1 MARKLY
7 VGGLPFE
14 TTDAE
19 LRSLFEQAGK
29 VDSAVVITDSL
40 SGRSKGFGCV
50 EMSTNAGARRAI
62 SELNGKVLGETDH
75 NGGPSTSSP
84 SEDRDAGLSSTWLA
98 LRSPTVVGSGSEAVI
113 PDTSPGCSHSAHHWS
128 IGRPDGP
135 TSGGVCKWCN
145 ARRDFANEVRWRYS
159 SQGQRVWKPSTDQPS

>member
-19 LRSLFEQAGK
+19 LRAWFEQAGK
-29 VDSAVVITDSL
+29 VDSAVIITDSF

-62 SELNGKVLGETDH
+62 SELNGRALGETDH
-75 NGGPSTSSP
+75 NNGRSTSFP
-84 SEDRDAGLSSTWLA
+84 SEHKEAG
-98 LRSPTVVGSGSEAVI
+98 RPPTRPGLLWPTAVGSGSEAVI
-113 PDTSPGCSHSAHHWS
+113 PDTRPGCPHGAHHWS
-128 IGRPDGP
+128 IERPDGP

-145 ARRDFANEVRWRYS
+145 ARRDFTNEVSWRYS
-159 SQGQRVWKPSTDQPS
+159 SQARRSLEALHRRA

>member
-1 MARKLY
+1 MVRKLY

-19 LRSLFEQAGK
+19 LRTWFEQAGK
-29 VDSAVVITDSL
+29 VDSAVVITDSF

-62 SELNGKVLGETDH
+62 SELNGRALGEADH
-75 NGGPSTSSP
+75 NNGRSTSSP
-84 SEDRDAGLSSTWLA
+84 AEHEEAGLSSTRPGP
-98 LRSPTVVGSGSEAVI
+98 RSPTVAGSGSEAVI
-113 PDTSPGCSHSAHHWS
+113 LATSPGCSHSAHHWS
-128 IGRPDGP
+128 IERPSGGP

-145 ARRDFANEVRWRYS
+145 ARRDFTNELSWRYS
-159 SQGQRVWKPSTDQPS
+159 SQGRRSLEAL

>member
-19 LRSLFEQAGK
+19 LRALFEQVGK
-29 VDSAVVITDSL
+29 VDSAVVITDSV

-50 EMSTNAGARRAI
+50 EMSTNAGARGAI
-62 SELNGKVLGETDH
+62 SELNGKVLGGTDH
-75 NGGPSTSSP
+75 NGGRSTSSP
-84 SEDRDAGLSSTWLA
+84 SEYREAGRPSARLG

-128 IGRPDGP
+128 IERPGGP

-145 ARRDFANEVRWRYS
+145 ARRDFTNEVSWRYS
-159 SQGQRVWKPSTDQPS
+159 SQGRRVRKRSTDEPS

>member
-1 MARKLY
+1 MVRKLY

-19 LRSLFEQAGK
+19 LRVLFEQAGK
-29 VDSAVVITDSL
+29 VDSAVVITDSV

-50 EMSTNAGARRAI
+50 EMSTNAGGRRAI
-62 SELNGKVLGETDH
+62 SELNGKVLGGTDD
-75 NGGPSTSSP
+75 NAGRSTSSP
-84 SEDRDAGLSSTWLA
+84 SEYREAGRPSTPLG
-98 LRSPTVVGSGSEAVI
+98 LPSPTVVGSGSEAVI

-145 ARRDFANEVRWRYS
+145 ARRDFINEVSWRYS
-159 SQGQRVWKPSTDQPS
+159 SQGRQVRKRSTDEPI

>member
-7 VGGLPFE
+7 VGRLPFE

-19 LRSLFEQAGK
+19 LRAWFEQAGK
-29 VDSAVVITDSL
+29 VDSAVVITDSF

-62 SELNGKVLGETDH
+62 SELNGRVLGGTDDN
-75 NGGPSTSSP
+75 NGRSTSSP
-84 SEDRDAGLSSTWLA
+84 SEHREAGRQSTLPG
-98 LRSPTVVGSGSEAVI
+98 LRPPTIVGSGSEAVI

-128 IGRPDGP
+128 IERPGGP

-145 ARRDFANEVRWRYS
+145 ARRDFTNEVSWRYS
-159 SQGQRVWKPSTDQPS
+159 SQGRRVRKRSTDEPS

>member
-1 MARKLY
+1 MVRKLY

-19 LRSLFEQAGK
+19 LRVLFEQAGK
-29 VDSAVVITDSL
+29 VDSAVVITDSV

-50 EMSTNAGARRAI
+50 EMSTNAGGRRAI
-62 SELNGKVLGETDH
+62 SELNGRVLGETDD
-75 NGGPSTSSP
+75 NRGRGTSPP
-84 SEDRDAGLSSTWLA
+84 SEYREAGRPSA
-98 LRSPTVVGSGSEAVI
+98 LLGLPSPTVVGSGSEAVI

-145 ARRDFANEVRWRYS
+145 ARRDFINEVSWRYS
-159 SQGQRVWKPSTDQPS
+159 SQGRQVRKRSTDEPI

>member
-19 LRSLFEQAGK
+19 LRTWFEQAGK
-29 VDSAVVITDSL
+29 VDSAVVITDTF

-62 SELNGKVLGETDH
+62 SELNGRALGEADH
-75 NGGPSTSSP
+75 NNGRSTSSP
-84 SEDRDAGLSSTWLA
+84 AEHEEAGLSSTRPGP
-98 LRSPTVVGSGSEAVI
+98 RSPTVAGSGSEAVI
-113 PDTSPGCSHSAHHWS
+113 LATSPGCSHSAHHWS
-128 IGRPDGP
+128 IERPSGP

-145 ARRDFANEVRWRYS
+145 ARRDFTNELSWRYS
-159 SQGQRVWKPSTDQPS
+159 SDGRRVRKRSTDEPI

>member
-1 MARKLY
+1 MVRKLY

-19 LRSLFEQAGK
+19 LRVLFEQAGK
-29 VDSAVVITDSL
+29 VDSAVVITDSV

-50 EMSTNAGARRAI
+50 EMSTHAGARRAI
-62 SELNGKVLGETDH
+62 SELNGRVLGETDD
-75 NGGPSTSSP
+75 NRGPSTSSP
-84 SEDRDAGLSSTWLA
+84 SESREAGRPSALLG
-98 LRSPTVVGSGSEAVI
+98 LRSPTAVGSGSEAVI
-113 PDTSPGCSHSAHHWS
+113 PDTIPGCSHSAHHWS

-145 ARRDFANEVRWRYS
+145 ARRDFTNEVSWRYS
-159 SQGQRVWKPSTDQPS
+159 SQGRGVRKRSTDEPS

>member
-19 LRSLFEQAGK
+19 LRTLFEQAGK
-29 VDSAVVITDSL
+29 VDSAVVITDGF

-62 SELNGKVLGETDH
+62 SELNGRVLGETDDDR
-75 NGGPSTSSP
+75 GPSTSSP
-84 SEDRDAGLSSTWLA
+84 SEHREPGQSSTRRGPRA
-98 LRSPTVVGSGSEAVI
+98 PTPTASASEAVI
-113 PDTSPGCSHSAHHWS
+113 PDTSPGCPHGAHHWS
-128 IGRPDGP
+128 IERPDGP

-145 ARRDFANEVRWRYS
+145 ARRDFTNELSWRFSNQRRRVRKR
-159 SQGQRVWKPSTDQPS
+159 STDEPI

>member
-1 MARKLY
+1 MVRKLY

-19 LRSLFEQAGK
+19 LRVLFEQAGK
-29 VDSAVVITDSL
+29 VDSAVVITDSV

-50 EMSTNAGARRAI
+50 EMSTNAGGRRAI
-62 SELNGKVLGETDH
+62 SELNGKVLGGTDD
-75 NGGPSTSSP
+75 NAGRSTSPP
-84 SEDRDAGLSSTWLA
+84 SESREGGRPSALLGLP
-98 LRSPTVVGSGSEAVI
+98 SPTVVGSGSEAVI
-113 PDTSPGCSHSAHHWS
+113 PDTSPGCSHNAHHWS

-145 ARRDFANEVRWRYS
+145 ARRDFTNEVSWRYS
-159 SQGQRVWKPSTDQPS
+159 SQGRQVRKRSTDEPI

>member
-19 LRSLFEQAGK
+19 LRTWFEQAGK
-29 VDSAVVITDSL
+29 VDSAVVITDGF

-62 SELNGKVLGETDH
+62 SELNGRVLGEADH
-75 NGGPSTSSP
+75 NNGRSTPSP
-84 SEDRDAGLSSTWLA
+84 SEPKEAGRPST
-98 LRSPTVVGSGSEAVI
+98 RPGPGSPAPVASESEAVA
-113 PDTSPGCSHSAHHWS
+113 PDAIPGCSHGSHHWS

-135 TSGGVCKWCN
+135 ISGGVCKWCN
-145 ARRDFANEVRWRYS
+145 ARRDFTNEVSWRYS
-159 SQGQRVWKPSTDQPS
+159 SQGRRFRKRSTDEPS

>member
-7 VGGLPFE
+7 VGRLPFE

-19 LRSLFEQAGK
+19 LRAWFEQAGK

-40 SGRSKGFGCV
+40 SGCSKGFGCV

-62 SELNGKVLGETDH
+62 SELNGRALGEADH
-75 NGGPSTSSP
+75 NNGRSTTSP
-84 SEDRDAGLSSTWLA
+84 SEHKEAGLP
-98 LRSPTVVGSGSEAVI
+98 SPTLAAVGSEAVI
-113 PDTSPGCSHSAHHWS
+113 PDAIPGCSHSAHHWS

-135 TSGGVCKWCN
+135 ISGGVCKWCN
-145 ARRDFANEVRWRYS
+145 ARRDFTNEVSWRYS
-159 SQGQRVWKPSTDQPS
+159 TQGQRFRKRSTDEPI

>member
-19 LRSLFEQAGK
+19 LRTLFEQAGK
-29 VDSAVVITDSL
+29 VDSAVIITDGF

-75 NGGPSTSSP
+75 NRGRSTSTRP
-84 SEDRDAGLSSTWLA
+84 G

-113 PDTSPGCSHSAHHWS
+113 PATSPGCSHGAHHWS
-128 IGRPDGP
+128 IERPEGP

-159 SQGQRVWKPSTDQPS
+159 SQGSASSEALHRRP